1 MSDTGAKNNHKN
13 YKTEK
18 RNVVAL
24 FDFDHTLT
32 TSDTFIGFT
41 IFCFGRTRIYLWFLL
56 HLPMLILMAIG
67 IVSITTI
74 KELFFGKFF
83 SGMDYEKY
91 LERSREYAKKIEMLI
106 RPEALTRMQWHIAS
120 NHLVIIISAS
130 FEDWIRP
137 WANIFL
143 IKDIIAS
150 QPEVIGNKL
159 TGKLKRKNCSGKEKV
174 VRLFDKYP
182 NITKNIIYAYGDS
195 AGDSRMLEL
204 ADYAFF
210 RKFN

>member
-1 MSDTGAKNNHKN
+1 MSDIGVKNNLKN
-13 YKTEK
+13 KKDDK

-32 TSDTFIGFT
+32 TADTFIGFT
-41 IFCFGRTRIYLWFLL
+41 IFCFGRLRVYLWFLL
-56 HLPMLILMAIG
+56 HLPILILMGMG
-67 IVSITTI
+67 IVSIN
-74 KELFFGKFF
+74 KVKSRFCEKFF
-83 SGMDYEKY
+83 SGMEYGKY
-91 LERSREYAKKIEMLI
+91 MERSREYAKMVETLI
-106 RPEALTRMQWHIAS
+106 RPEALTRVRWHIKS
-120 NHLVIIISAS
+120 KHLVIIISAS

-137 WANIFL
+137 WANIIP

-150 QPEVIGNKL
+150 RPEVIGNKL
-159 TGKLKRKNCSGKEKV
+159 TGKLNGKNCSGNEKV

-182 NITKNIIYAYGDS
+182 NIKKNIIYAYGDS
-195 AGDSRMLEL
+195 AGDFRMLEL